1 MCPLASVAV
10 HIRPAVPP
18 ALLLAML
25 LVPGSVAAAPAA
37 IGSAL
42 ADTTR
47 PVLFLDEIVV
57 TGSRHPRAYY
67 ESPQALSFVSR
78 RELREQAP
86 VALGDVLARLP
97 GVDSDQDS
105 PWEQR
110 PVVRGLSGQRVL
122 VLVDGEPMNNARGH
136 GPHPSLVDPGQVER
150 VEVVR
155 GPSSVAYG
163 SDALGGVINIITRD
177 PWRGLGADG
186 LCGSVSLGGSTAE
199 AARDGRLELALRRG
213 PLGLSVAG
221 GGRRAGDLRVGG
233 GEAIANSGFD
243 GWNGQARLR
252 YAATE
257 RTTLRL
263 GYQLSRTSDIG
274 IPGLSF
280 AEPDATQL
288 YSFAFYDR
296 DHVSLAAEHTYPDI
310 WLKDTRVA
318 FYWQR
323 ERRDFFSDQEVLAA
337 RFGDPQF
344 GLPPGPGIPA
354 DAAAVSQV
362 QDRYFTVDTYGFQTQ
377 LHASEPGRY
386 RLTAGVDAARDLTAG
401 ENVRFRTWLG
411 DDGEAVAPTSVRLS
425 SSMPAGR
432 FDNAGVYAQ
441 LEVTLGRGLRL
452 EAGQRL
458 TRYRYRADANPVYGF
473 TAARLDQDAWSN
485 SLGLAWTPA
494 RNLHLTLNAAN
505 GYRQPTAQD
514 LYYSGFTGVGL
525 VLGSPELAPE
535 RSGSFDLG
543 LRWAAGTVGLAG
555 NLFYSNFTDL
565 ISAVPVAPSTYQYT
579 NIATAVMW
587 GGDVEAQWRLHP
599 RWTVRA
605 ALGGQIGDV
614 TSREAIR
621 ELYGLVA
628 DRVPL
633 GMVPPFKGTA
643 GLRWS
648 DRAGRLWAEATTRF
662 SWRTNRLPPPLAGVE
677 EFSTFKKEWIVAD
690 LFGGLELPGG
700 RRAVVGVRNLTDRR
714 YRPALSSLPAPGISL
729 VGSIGADF

>member
-1 MCPLASVAV
+1 MRLPAPLVARV
-10 HIRPAVPP
+10 RAVAPLLLAAALLVPP
-18 ALLLAML
+18 A
-25 LVPGSVAAAPAA
+25 AAAPPAPA
-37 IGSAL
+37 RPAL

-67 ESPQALSFVSR
+67 ESSQALSFVSR

-86 VALGDVLARLP
+86 VALGDVLAGLP
-97 GVDSDQDS
+97 GVDSDRDS

-110 PVVRGLSGQRVL
+110 PVLRGLSGQRVL

-150 VEVVR
+150 IEVVR

-163 SDALGGVINIITRD
+163 SDALGGAINILTRD
-177 PWRGLGADG
+177 PSRDLAGDG
-186 LCGSVSLGGSTAE
+186 LRGSATLGGSTAE
-199 AARDGRLELALRRG
+199 AGGDARLELALRRG

-221 GGRRAGDLRVGG
+221 GGRRAGDLRAGG
-233 GEAIANSGFD
+233 GEEIANAGFG

-252 YAATE
+252 YAATD

-263 GYQLSRTSDIG
+263 GYQLSRTNDIG

-288 YSFAFYDR
+288 YRFAFYDR

-310 WLKDTRVA
+310 WLKDTRVGV
-318 FYWQR
+318 YWQR
-323 ERRDFFSDQEVLAA
+323 ERRDFFSDQEVLAS
-337 RFGDPQF
+337 RFADGQF
-344 GLPPGPGIPA
+344 GLPPAPAIPA
-354 DAAAVSQV
+354 GAASVSQV
-362 QDRYFTVDTYGFQTQ
+362 QDRYFTTDTYGFRTQ
-377 LHASEPGRY
+377 LHAGEPGRY

-401 ENVRFRTWLG
+401 ENVRFRTWYG
-411 DDGEAVAPTSVRLS
+411 ADGEPVAPTSLRLS

-432 FDNAGVYAQ
+432 FDNAGVFAQ

-458 TRYRYRADANPVYGF
+458 TRYRYRTDANPAYGF

-485 SLGLAWTPA
+485 SLGLVWTPA
-494 RNLHLTLNAAN
+494 RDLHLTLGAAN

-514 LYYSGFTGVGL
+514 LYYNGYGSVGL
-525 VLGSPELAPE
+525 VLGSPDLEPE
-535 RSGSFDLG
+535 RSSSFDLG
-543 LRWAAGTVGLAG
+543 LRWAAGALGLAG
-555 NLFYSNFTDL
+555 NLFYSNFDDL
-565 ISAVPVAPSTYQYT
+565 ISAVPVAPGTYRYT
-579 NIATAVMW
+579 NVATARMW

-599 RWTVRA
+599 RWTARTG
-605 ALGGQIGDV
+605 LGGQVGDV
-614 TSREAIR
+614 TSREAIL
-621 ELYGLVA
+621 ELYGLAA
-628 DRVPL
+628 DRAPL

-648 DRAGRLWAEATTRF
+648 DRAGRFWAEASSRF
-662 SWRTNRLPPPLAGVE
+662 AWRTNRLPPPLAGVE
-677 EFSTFKKEWIVAD
+677 EFSTFKKEWIVGD
-690 LFGGLELPGG
+690 LFGGVNLPGG
-700 RRAVVGVRNLTDRR
+700 RRVVLGVRNVTDRR
-714 YRPALSSLPAPGISL
+714 YRPALSSLPAPGLSL
-729 VGSIGADF
+729 VGSAGTDF